1 MTDFLFDTPY
11 WFLGLLA
18 VVGVGLWLSGNARQE
33 GRTKAAA
40 LAVFLLA
47 VALAL
52 VSYAVDTDKEKVTKR
67 THKLVEAVEKKD
79 KAALADLLHPRAS
92 MLWLKKAEIIEKAA
106 SAADDYHLQNIHI
119 GSLNVEQPNAN
130 EIEASVS
137 VSAHVE
143 VSGYGADAP
152 STWLLVWERTD
163 RGWLLRDI
171 KNKQLPGGIDM
182 ETIVGRKR

>member
-33 GRTKAAA
+33 ARTKAAA

-47 VALAL
+47 IALAL

-79 KAALADLLHPRAS
+79 KPALADLLHPRAS
-92 MLWLKKAEIIEKAA
+92 MLWLTTPQITEKAA

-143 VSGYGADAP
+143 VSGLGGDAP

-171 KNKQLPGGIDM
+171 KARQLPGGIDL
-182 ETIVGRKR
+182 EHIVGRKP